1 MKSWINRSVANRI
14 SFTGCVWLFTVLA
27 TIAGLLTVMTTRN
40 ARDQRIEWLR
50 DRAEGVA
57 NAIDAIDLT
66 SRTMVEHT
74 YPVLAEMV
82 GRPFALTDAASGQL
96 SANGVL
102 LNGNFGAV
110 DRFAAQT
117 GGVATIFVK
126 QGEQFMRIATSL
138 KKEDGSRAIGTALD
152 ANGAAHAA
160 LREGKAY
167 SGRAVLFTKPH
178 MTHYQPLRDESGAIV
193 GVLFIGFEV
202 STFDAAVETVVER
215 SKLFDSGGI
224 FVIDPRKTPADAI
237 FTVHPTAKGQKVLGP
252 YANAAPFLEA
262 LGSDADRIASPGLL
276 STVGGDR
283 WAVRSQSKSTGQW
296 VIAEVSDKEAMRAHW
311 QALLPFWALLG
322 LACAGLSL
330 GLFWMVNRQV
340 RKPLAKVSTAARAV
354 ASGTLTHASTS
365 DRDDEVGQLAH
376 DVEAM
381 RLRFLSLLTT
391 LRNSAD
397 SIATASREIA
407 AGNLDLSGRTEQ
419 SAANLQNTNSAMVEL
434 TSTIHQTADSAR
446 TAAGLSHA
454 TLEAAVGG
462 TGVMKGVVS
471 TMDDINASSR
481 KIGEIVGTI
490 DSIAF
495 QTNILALNAAVEAA
509 RAGEQGRGFAVVAG
523 EVRSLAQRSATAA
536 KEIKTLIGDS
546 VERVQAGSRL
556 VASAGASMEG
566 VQSEVRRVN
575 DIITS
580 ISLTA
585 AEQSQGISD
594 VSSAVVQLDQS
605 TQQNAALVEQSTA
618 AAQSLSAQAQQ
629 LSALL
634 ADFKI

>member
-1 MKSWINRSVANRI
+1 MKSWINRSIANRI
-14 SFTGCVWLFTVLA
+14 SFMGCLWLFAILA
-27 TIAGLLTVMTTRN
+27 AIAGLLTVMTTRN

-66 SRTMVEHT
+66 SRTMVEHA

-82 GRPFALTDAASGQL
+82 GQPIALADATSGQL
-96 SANGVL
+96 SASGVV
-102 LNGNFGAV
+102 LNGNFDAV

-138 KKEDGSRAIGTALD
+138 KKEDGARAIGTALD
-152 ANGAAHAA
+152 TTGAAYAA
-160 LREGKAY
+160 LHEGKPY
-167 SGRAVLFTKPH
+167 TGRAMLFAKPH
-178 MTHYQPLRDESGAIV
+178 MTHYEPLRDASGALV

-202 STFDAAVETVVER
+202 ATFDAVETVVAR
-215 SKLFDSGGI
+215 SRLFESGGI
-224 FVIDPRKTPADAI
+224 FVIDPRKSPADAI
-237 FTVHPTAKGQKVLGP
+237 FTVHPSSKGQKVLGA
-252 YANAAPFLEA
+252 YTNAAPFLEA
-262 LGSDADRIASPGLL
+262 LSSEADRIASPGLL
-276 STVGGDR
+276 STAGGDR
-283 WAVRSQSKSTGQW
+283 WAVRSQSKSTGLW

-311 QALLPFWALLG
+311 HALLPFWALLG

-340 RKPLAKVSTAARAV
+340 REPLAKVSLAARAV
-354 ASGTLTHASTS
+354 ASGTLAHASTS
-365 DRDDEVGQLAH
+365 DRDDEVGQLAR

-419 SAANLQNTNSAMVEL
+419 SAANLQNTNSAMIEL
-434 TSTIHQTADSAR
+434 TSTIHQTAESAR
-446 TAAGLSHA
+446 TAAGLSTA

-580 ISLTA
+580 ISQTA
-585 AEQSQGISD
+585 AEQSHGISG

-634 ADFKI
+634 ADFRI